1 VPLTIR
7 LDDLTSAAVHAL
19 LEAHLA
25 TMREHSPPE
34 AIFALDLDGLR
45 LPEITFWSVRE
56 GETLVGCGALK
67 ALSSTHGEI
76 KSMHTA
82 AAHRGKGIAEAMLQ
96 HILAEAKARGITRL
110 SLETGSQTG
119 FAPARALYAKHG
131 FTLSGP
137 FGDYRENSHSA
148 FMTRPL

>member
-1 VPLTIR
+1 MPLTIR
-7 LDDLTSAAVHAL
+7 LDDLTSPAVHAL

-45 LPEITFWSVRE
+45 RPEISFWSVWE

-67 ALSSTHGEI
+67 SLTATHGEI

-82 AAHRGKGIAEAMLQ
+82 AAYRGKGIAEAMLQ
-96 HILAEAKARGITRL
+96 HILAKAKARGITRL
-110 SLETGSQTG
+110 SLETGSQPG
-119 FAPARALYAKHG
+119 FAPARALYAKYG

-137 FGDYRENSHSA
+137 FGDYCENPHSA
-148 FMTRPL
+148 FMTRPI